1 MSDDETEDTEDYSP
15 PAPDRFADAIA
26 LCQIAK
32 NKTIATALKKLRRVN
47 RQIADAEAKV
57 IAVQDQVEQKE
68 AALAAR
74 EAKLDARD
82 TAITRRENEFAASAQ
97 DVRDELREH
106 HNRIEQAHRQLV
118 YRLMSTAGILGNW
131 NENLQDLPTWEQ
143 LRRQI
148 ADLPADPPGLSA
160 EPTEA
165 IDLIRR
171 DVGDERSDHLGNA
184 FAPSTLRRDVSH
196 KRSATHDG

>member
-148 ADLPADPPGLSA
+148 ADLPPDPPTLKQTDAVRIDALSD
-160 EPTEA
+160 T
-165 IDLIRR
+165 
-171 DVGDERSDHLGNA
+171 SDDPHVDRHGAPFLGEL
-184 FAPSTLRRDVSH
+184 TRDVSH
-196 KRSATHDG
+196 KRGVA